1 MRPSLPLIA
10 VAAAL
15 LASTLAR
22 ADTRHTI
29 NLPAGSLG
37 DSIVALSRL
46 TGASIRLADAGLWQS
61 PAPAIRGTLTVREA
75 LRRVAAQAGAQPIAL
90 GPQSWQIAPRPA
102 LPVRAYH
109 APPPAPT
116 DSIVVSASKRGTG
129 LADFPGT
136 VTILSGADI
145 PGGGPTGSDSI
156 VNRAASVTSTHL
168 GAGRDKLFI
177 RGVADSG
184 LVGQSQATVGE
195 YWGDLRLTYNAPDPN
210 LKLYDIAA
218 IEVLEGPQ
226 GTLYGAGSPGGIIRV
241 VRHDAV
247 LGRFEGSATAGVSTV
262 AHGAAGGDGS
272 AMFNL
277 PLGDRAALR
286 VVGYAS
292 SDGGYIDNA
301 TTGQRD
307 INRVHTEGGRAVFR
321 LAPGDG
327 WTIDAGATVQDIH
340 GDDSQYADRDAPP
353 LTRRSAVTQPYE
365 DDYRLG
371 ELTIA
376 KDWGG
381 LRFTSSNA
389 IVRQQ
394 VDERFDA
401 TIAPA
406 FPRLLDQHNH
416 TEMVTSENRLSR
428 PMTDDFGWVVG
439 TSYLHNSARLTR
451 ALGPLDQ
458 EAPTTGVLN
467 RIDETTLFGEFS
479 VKPLRGLT
487 ITGGGRFTHSH
498 LSGRALDPAGR
509 LFTAALDDDGGKR
522 SETKFLPS
530 IAASTEPG
538 HGVIL
543 FARYQQGFRPG
554 GLAIGNLAIH
564 RFQSD
569 RVATLEAGIRYDR
582 PGDDAISLAASVAY
596 TDWRNIQADFV
607 DAQGLPVTTNIG
619 DGRIWSFDARAAWR
633 PIPSLRLEGS
643 VIVNNSRLTRPN
655 EAQLFQ
661 VRQDASV
668 LYAQQRALQTSTDPA
683 LDPIPIEDIERS
695 QLPNVAELGGR
706 IGIDYHRRFA
716 SGIDLSVGG
725 WARYI
730 GKSRLGV
737 GPILGG
743 TEGDYV
749 DTSLSA
755 RIGRKASGV
764 TLSLSNLLDTA
775 GNRFALGTP
784 LNVVRNSDVT
794 PLQPRTIRIG
804 FDTHF

>member
-1 MRPSLPLIA
+1 MRSSLPLIA
-10 VAAAL
+10 AAAAL
-15 LASTLAR
+15 LAPTLAR
-22 ADTRHTI
+22 ADTRHAI

-75 LRRVAAQAGAQPIAL
+75 LARVAAPAGAQPIAL
-90 GPQSWQIAPRPA
+90 GPRSWQIAPRVTA
-102 LPVRAYH
+102 RARP
-109 APPPAPT
+109 APPAASA
-116 DSIVVSASKRGTG
+116 DSIVVSASKRGTR
-129 LADFPGT
+129 LADFAGT
-136 VTILSGADI
+136 VTILSGADMQ
-145 PGGGPTGSDSI
+145 GGGPADSDSI
-156 VNRAASVTSTHL
+156 ASRAASVTSTHL

-195 YWGDLRLTYNAPDPN
+195 YWGDLRLTYNAPDPD

-241 VRHDAV
+241 VRHGAV
-247 LGRFEGSATAGVSTV
+247 LGRFEGSATAGVTSV

-272 AMFNL
+272 AMLNL

-301 TTGQRD
+301 TTGERN

-321 LAPGDG
+321 IAPGEG

-353 LTRRSAVTQPYE
+353 LTRRSVVAQPYE

-376 KDWGG
+376 KDWGD
-381 LRFTSSNA
+381 LRFTSSSA

-401 TIAPA
+401 TLSPLL
-406 FPRLLDQHNH
+406 PRLLVQHNR
-416 TEMVTSENRLSR
+416 TAMVTSENRLSR
-428 PMTDDFGWVVG
+428 PVSDGFGWVVG
-439 TSYLHNSARLTR
+439 TSYLHNSAHLTR

-458 EAPTTGVLN
+458 SAPTTGVLN

-479 VKPLRGLT
+479 VAPLSGLT
-487 ITGGGRFTHSH
+487 LTGGGRLTHSR

-509 LFTAALDDDGGKR
+509 LFTTALDDDGGKR

-543 FARYQQGFRPG
+543 FVRYQQGFRPG
-554 GLAIGNLAIH
+554 GLAIGNSAVR
-564 RFQSD
+564 RFESD
-569 RVATLEAGIRYDR
+569 RVATMEAGVRYDR
-582 PGDDAISLAASVAY
+582 PGDDAISLSASVAY
-596 TDWRNIQADFV
+596 TDWRNIQADFL
-607 DAQGLPVTTNIG
+607 DAQGLPVTNNIG

-655 EAQLFQ
+655 ETQLFQ
-661 VRQDASV
+661 IRQDASV
-668 LYAQQRALQTSTDPA
+668 LYAQQKALQTGPVAT

-706 IGIDYHRRFA
+706 IGIDYHRRFS

-749 DTSLSA
+749 DTGLSA

-764 TLSLSNLLDTA
+764 ALSLTNLLDTA

-794 PLQPRTIRIG
+794 PLQPRTIRLG

>member
-15 LASTLAR
+15 LATTLAR
-22 ADTRHTI
+22 ADTRHAI
-29 NLPAGSLG
+29 NLPAGALG
-37 DSIVALSRL
+37 DSIVALSRI
-46 TGASIRLADAGLWQS
+46 TGASIRLADAGLWQR
-61 PAPAIRGTLTVREA
+61 PAPAIHGTLTVREA
-75 LRRVAAQAGAQPIAL
+75 LRRVAAPSDAQPVPL
-90 GPQSWQIAPRPA
+90 GPQSWQIASRAATPA
-102 LPVRAYH
+102 RAH
-109 APPPAPT
+109 DTPPAAAA
-116 DSIVVSASKRGTG
+116 IVVSASKRGTRF
-129 LADFPGT
+129 AKFPGT
-136 VTILSGADI
+136 ATILSGTDM
-145 PGGGPTGSDSI
+145 PGGGPADSDSI
-156 VNRAASVTSTHL
+156 ASRAASVTSTHL

-195 YWGDLRLTYNAPDPN
+195 YWGDLRLTYNAPDPD

-241 VRHDAV
+241 VRRDAV

-262 AHGAAGGDGS
+262 AHGAVGGDGS
-272 AMFNL
+272 AMLNL

-292 SDGGYIDNA
+292 SDGGYIDNS
-301 TTGQRD
+301 TTGERN
-307 INRVHTEGGRAVFR
+307 INRVHTEGGRAVLR
-321 LAPGDG
+321 VAPGDG

-353 LTRRSAVTQPYE
+353 LTRRSAVAQPYE

-381 LRFTSSNA
+381 LRFTSSSA

-401 TIAPA
+401 TFAPV

-416 TEMVTSENRLSR
+416 TAMVTSESRLSR
-428 PMTDDFGWVVG
+428 PVTDGFGWVVG

-458 EAPTTGVLN
+458 SAPTTGVLN
-467 RIDETTLFGEFS
+467 HIDETTLFGEFS
-479 VKPLRGLT
+479 VAPLRGLT
-487 ITGGGRFTHSH
+487 ITAGGRLTHSR
-498 LSGRALDPAGR
+498 LSGRALDPAGG
-509 LFTAALDDDGGKR
+509 LFATALNDDDGKR

-543 FARYQQGFRPG
+543 FVRYQQGFRPG
-554 GLAIGNLAIH
+554 GLAIGNAMIR

-569 RVATLEAGIRYDR
+569 RVATMEAGVRYDR
-582 PGDDAISLAASVAY
+582 PGDDAISLSASVAY
-596 TDWRNIQADFV
+596 TDWRNIQADFL

-655 EAQLFQ
+655 ETQLFQ

-668 LYAQQRALQTSTDPA
+668 LFAQQKALQTTTAPA
-683 LDPIPIEDIERS
+683 LDPIAIEDIERS

-706 IGIDYHRRFA
+706 IGVDYHHSFA

-749 DTSLSA
+749 DTGLSA
-755 RIGRKASGV
+755 RIGRKRTGV

-794 PLQPRTIRIG
+794 PLQPRTIRLG

>member
-1 MRPSLPLIA
+1 MRFRPPLIA

-15 LASTLAR
+15 LAPTLAR
-22 ADTRHTI
+22 ADTRHAI

-46 TGASIRLADAGLWQS
+46 TGASIRLADAGLWQRA
-61 PAPAIRGTLTVREA
+61 APAIRGTLTVREA
-75 LRRVAAQAGAQPIAL
+75 LKRVAAPAGAQPIAL
-90 GPQSWQIAPRPA
+90 GPQSWQIAPRTA
-102 LPVRAYH
+102 APVATH
-109 APPPAPT
+109 HTPPPTFA
-116 DSIVVSASKRGTG
+116 DSIVVSASKRDTR

-136 VTILSGADI
+136 VTILSGGDLQRDGPAD
-145 PGGGPTGSDSI
+145 SDSI
-156 VNRAASVTSTHL
+156 ASRAASVTSTHF

-195 YWGDLRLTYNAPDPN
+195 YWGDLRLTYNAPDPD

-226 GTLYGAGSPGGIIRV
+226 GTLYGAGSPGGIIRI
-241 VRHDAV
+241 VRQDAV

-262 AHGAAGGDGS
+262 AHGSAGGDGS
-272 AMFNL
+272 AMLNL

-286 VVGYAS
+286 MVGYAS
-292 SDGGYIDNA
+292 SDAGYIDNA
-301 TTGQRD
+301 TTGQRNV
-307 INRVHTEGGRAVFR
+307 NRVRTEGGRAVFR
-321 LAPGDG
+321 IAPGDG
-327 WTIDAGATVQDIH
+327 WTIDAGTTVQDIH
-340 GDDSQYADRDAPP
+340 GDDSQYADRTAPP
-353 LTRRSAVTQPYE
+353 LTRRSAVAQPYE

-401 TIAPA
+401 TLAPDV
-406 FPRLLDQHNH
+406 PRLLDQHNR
-416 TEMVTSENRLSR
+416 TAMVTSENRLSR
-428 PMTDDFGWVVG
+428 PVTDGFGWVVG
-439 TSYLHNSARLTR
+439 TSYLHNSAHLIR
-451 ALGPLDQ
+451 ALGALGEP
-458 EAPTTGVLN
+458 APTTGVLN
-467 RIDETTLFGEFS
+467 RIDETTLFGEAS
-479 VKPLRGLT
+479 VAPLPGLML
-487 ITGGGRFTHSH
+487 TGGGRLTHSR

-509 LFTAALDDDGGKR
+509 LFTTTLDDGDKR

-530 IAASTEPG
+530 LAASTEPG
-538 HGVIL
+538 HGVLL
-543 FARYQQGFRPG
+543 FVRYQQGFRPG
-554 GLAIGNLAIH
+554 GLAIGNAMIR

-569 RVATLEAGIRYDR
+569 RVATVEAGIRYDR
-582 PGDDAISLAASVAY
+582 PGDDAISLSASVAY
-596 TDWRNIQADFV
+596 TDWRNIQADFL

-633 PIPSLRLEGS
+633 PFPALRIEGS
-643 VIVNNSRLTRPN
+643 VIVNNSRLTRPD
-655 EAQLFQ
+655 ETQLLL
-661 VRQDASV
+661 VRQDASI
-668 LYAQQRALQTSTDPA
+668 LYAQQKALQTTPLTA
-683 LDPIPIEDIERS
+683 LGPIPIEAIERS

-706 IGIDYHRRFA
+706 ICVDYRRTLA

-749 DTSLSA
+749 DTGLSA

-794 PLQPRTIRIG
+794 PLQPRTIRLG